1 MSPEGR
7 DRWRNPK
14 GQDLLRAMLK
24 GELNP
29 AQQQYLQSIKGP
41 NSQDKP
47 KVSSLSVSARK
58 SEGLGETSKSE
69 RLEKQPTVLKE
80 PEPPYQMTLTF

>member
-7 DRWRNPK
+7 DMWRNLK

-29 AQQQYLQSIKGP
+29 PQQQYLQSIKGS
-41 NSQDKP
+41 NSQDKA
-47 KVSSLSVSARK
+47 KMSSPSLSARK
-58 SEGLGETSKSE
+58 SGDLGGTSKSE

-80 PEPPYQMTLTF
+80 PEPPYQMNLNF